1 MLRQWAE
8 AKALR
13 QLRIKIWY
21 LQMIKFD
28 ILSICFDLYIYE
40 IIMIYMTE
48 IIMIYTYMTK
58 IIMIVS
64 IHLIFFMYKCLYNT
78 MKTYWKREKDT

>member
-78 MKTYWKREKDT
+78 MKT

>member
-1 MLRQWAE
+1 
-8 AKALR
+8 
-13 QLRIKIWY
+13 
-21 LQMIKFD
+21 MIKFD
-28 ILSICFDLYIYE
+28 ILSICFDLYIYEIIMIYMTE

-78 MKTYWKREKDT
+78 MKT

>member
-28 ILSICFDLYIYE
+28 ILSICFDLYVYE

-58 IIMIVS
+58 IIMIIS

-78 MKTYWKREKDT
+78 MKT